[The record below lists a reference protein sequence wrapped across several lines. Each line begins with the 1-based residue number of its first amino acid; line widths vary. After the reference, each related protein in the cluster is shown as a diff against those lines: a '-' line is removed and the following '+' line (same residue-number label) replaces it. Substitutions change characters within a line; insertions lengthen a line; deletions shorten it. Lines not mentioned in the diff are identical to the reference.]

1 MQLSAVYCSTF
12 QVSGSVGQHSPCFLE
27 DGLGAE
33 GARHSYDHQPGG
45 AGQGEIYGTLHHTSL
60 PQPQRKCEQYW
71 PESGSEVYGPID
83 VLLLKEEVQANYT
96 VRTLRLRH
104 LKLARG
110 SKLGLVREV
119 RWSKVMSS
127 TFQFSIVS
135 CTGGA
140 VPIHKLAGPQ
150 GAAPHPSRPV
160 LHQEVL
166 GGLA

>member
-1 MQLSAVYCSTF
+1 M
-12 QVSGSVGQHSPCFLE
+12 
-27 DGLGAE
+27 
-33 GARHSYDHQPGG
+33 
-45 AGQGEIYGTLHHTSL
+45 
-60 PQPQRKCEQYW
+60 
-71 PESGSEVYGPID
+71 YGPID